1 VNWFNVTLAVVVL
14 SSIVIGF
21 GRGFART
28 AVGVVSFV
36 VAVIC
41 ALWCYAPLGFWL
53 HAYIRSRLAADATG
67 FAIVFA
73 GVVILGAIAEW
84 SLVRIVRAA
93 HLTWPDRF
101 AGAAFGVVQGLLWAT
116 VSVLVI
122 LAFAP
127 RPLPQAVVTSRLV
140 PYFADAGRLLASAAP
155 EPVRKGYWRAR
166 RDLEKV
172 LPDPI
177 QKRMDKMSF

>member
-1 VNWFNVTLAVVVL
+1 MNWFNVTLAVVVL

-28 AVGVVSFV
+28 AVGMVASI

-41 ALWCYAPLGFWL
+41 ALWWYAPLGFWL
-53 HAYIRSRLAADATG
+53 HAFIRSRLAADATG
-67 FAIVFA
+67 FAVVFA
-73 GVVILGAIAEW
+73 GILILGAIAEW

-116 VSVLVI
+116 VAVLAV

-127 RPLPQAVVTSRLV
+127 RPLPKAVVTSRLV

-155 EPVRKGYWRAR
+155 EPVREGYWRAH
-166 RDLEKV
+166 RDLEKI

-177 QKRMDKMSF
+177 QKRLEKIGF